1 MKSDLKSIIV
11 MILSIVFLFSASSM
25 ASEKNINFS
34 GIWSAG
40 GIGGTWFSMAVTSAK
55 IINDNY
61 PGISFKAVPGG
72 GVINPT
78 RIVAK
83 EADLSYGVTPA
94 LKLYVEKEG
103 PYKGKDIDA
112 SKLRVIGESF
122 LDNELN
128 FLAAEETGV
137 KSMEDF
143 VQMVKEKKGVKLAIG
158 GYNMTDIFL
167 FEKILKFYDIS
178 LDDIR
183 DNGKILMGGY
193 SEGAN
198 NMADKHADFWLVF
211 LRCDSSAII
220 QASVARKLNLI
231 PYPKDLLEY
240 VKKEAWLVEKVLKG
254 GINPNIET
262 EGKSVAVGGS
272 TLITNADIDEQ
283 IIYLVTKSLCENLE
297 DLYMVEGARDF
308 KPENAGKNAAN
319 ILLHPGAV
327 KYYEEMGYSY
337 NLGKVYK

>member
-1 MKSDLKSIIV
+1 MKGNLKSIIIMV
-11 MILSIVFLFSASSM
+11 LSVVFLFSASSM
-25 ASEKNINFS
+25 ASEKNINFG

-55 IINDNY
+55 IINDSY
-61 PGISFKAVPGG
+61 PGISFNAIPGG
-72 GVINPT
+72 GIINPA
-78 RIVAK
+78 RIESK
-83 EADLSYGVTPA
+83 EADMAYGVTPA

-103 PYKGKDIDA
+103 PYEGKDIDA

-128 FLAAEETGV
+128 LFAAEETGV

-143 VQMVKEKKGVKLAIG
+143 TQMIKEKKKVKLAIG

-167 FEKILKFYDIS
+167 FEKILEFYDLS
-178 LDDIR
+178 LDDIK
-183 DNGKILMGGY
+183 DNGTILMGGY

-198 NMADKHADFWLVF
+198 NIADKHADFWLAFVC
-211 LRCDSSAII
+211 CDSSSVI
-220 QASVARKLNLI
+220 QASVARKLTLI
-231 PYPKDLLEY
+231 SYPKNLLEY
-240 VKKEAWLVEKVLKG
+240 LKKEAGLVEKVLKG

-262 EGKSVAVGGS
+262 EGKSIAVGGT

-283 IIYLVTKSLCENLE
+283 IIYSVIKSLCENVE
-297 DLYMVEGARDF
+297 DLYIMEAARTF
-308 KPENAGKNAAN
+308 KPENAGANAAN